1 MYSEGIPLKDRN
13 IPGQGS
19 PPRVSFPGVFGNI
32 IPSQRGGKPC
42 WPASS
47 PAGILFMPHVPCVHA
62 NLPVHSQQP
71 SPFNVRVV
79 NGRGGDTHATPPLHS
94 RVTRGPPALSET
106 MGAGG
111 LATVARLG
119 RKYLQREMSG
129 CLVLGRSAACQSFPR
144 PCGNPSPLQF
154 KNVKL

>member
-32 IPSQRGGKPC
+32 IPSQRGGKLC

-119 RKYLQREMSG
+119 RKYLQKGNVRVPRSWK
-129 CLVLGRSAACQSFPR
+129 VGRGQSFPR
-144 PCGNPSPLQF
+144 PCGKPSPLQLES
-154 KNVKL
+154 VKL